1 MSRKRAAARGGV
13 STARKGFRLVGEVND
28 QPLGFVLKPGQN
40 TVGALPANDLV
51 VNVSGVS
58 DRHTRFTWSDDEI
71 RVEDLESRDGTF
83 VNGVRIEEALL
94 KIGDVVCFGPAIMH
108 LQPLETDGAKP
119 PIRLPPKQPNRR
131 ERAHRPAR
139 VPTSTGAGEEI
150 AERWVGALDRVGDIL
165 LGDRTLGVAK
175 ALEVL
180 ISTLGVGG
188 AAFLEWDRS
197 AETTVVLHTA
207 GDFRPPADLDMMPK
221 QLAAARPKPE
231 DQLTVTN
238 HCAEGD
244 PPAALAVAS
253 DAFSRVRAVV
263 VLGEFHQRKACGRFL
278 EMFLKL
284 VLRSLPDA
292 APAEPA
298 RLRRPVRDLIF
309 PQGYVVGRSDAMM
322 SVYHQ
327 LRHLLVGDLPVL
339 ITGETG
345 VGKELIAR
353 ILHSSSPRSTG
364 PFVAVNCAAL
374 PADLLEAELFGI
386 ESGVA
391 TGVSKRDG
399 KMQIAA
405 GGVVF
410 LDEIGDMSPA
420 LQAKLLRAL
429 QEKEVHPVGARR
441 PVPLDVRVLAATN
454 TDLQERIAEG
464 RFRSDLYFRIAGYT
478 LNVPPLRGRRG
489 DIAAL
494 IEFMIGRV
502 AIEIDKPVRGISVK
516 ALQALADAPW
526 LGNVRELEHEVR
538 RLVYLCPPDQPV
550 TVAMV
555 SPSVLA
561 LAIPTDAKALDLDS
575 DLTLSRHVD
584 EVERRLITAALARA
598 RGKRTSAAR
607 LLGISRY
614 GLTLKMQRLGISE

>member
-1 MSRKRAAARGGV
+1 V
-13 STARKGFRLVGEVND
+13 STARKGFRLVGEAD
-28 QPLGFVLKPGQN
+28 GQPLDFVLKPGQN
-40 TVGALPANDLV
+40 TVGALPDNDLV
-51 VNVSGVS
+51 INAPGVS
-58 DRHTRFTWSDDEI
+58 HQHARVTCGDNEI
-71 RVEDLESRDGTF
+71 LVEDAGSKNGTLVNGRRVE
-83 VNGVRIEEALL
+83 EAML
-94 KIGDVVCFGPAIMH
+94 KIGDVVCFGPAVLH
-108 LQPLETDGAKP
+108 LQPLEADDVESP
-119 PIRLPPKQPNRR
+119 FRLPPERQPKCERARRPAHLPTPDGRR
-131 ERAHRPAR
+131 E
-139 VPTSTGAGEEI
+139 EL
-150 AERWVGALDRVGDIL
+150 AERWVGALDRVGDHL

-175 ALEVL
+175 SLEVL
-180 ISTLGVGG
+180 ITTLGAGG

-197 AETTVVLHTA
+197 SENGVVLHTA
-207 GDFRPPADLDMMPK
+207 GDFRPPGDLDTMLK
-221 QLAAARPKPE
+221 QLAAARLRPG
-231 DQLTVTN
+231 DRLTVTN
-238 HCAEGD
+238 HCTDGD
-244 PPAALAVAS
+244 PAAAVAVAS
-253 DAFSRVRAVV
+253 DASSRVRAVA

-284 VLRSLPDA
+284 VIRSLSDA

-298 RLRRPVRDLIF
+298 RLRRPVRDLVF
-309 PQGYVVGRSDAMM
+309 PHGYVVGRSDAMM

-327 LRHLLVGDLPVL
+327 LRHLLHGDLPIL

-353 ILHSSSPRSTG
+353 ILHSSSPRSAG

-391 TGVSKRDG
+391 TGVSKREG

-429 QEKEVHPVGARR
+429 QEKEVHPLGARR
-441 PVPLDVRVLAATN
+441 PVALDVHVVAATN

-478 LNVPPLRGRRG
+478 LNVPPLRERRG

-502 AIEIDKPVRGISVK
+502 AVEIDKPVRGISVK
-516 ALQALADAPW
+516 ALQALADARWP
-526 LGNVRELEHEVR
+526 GNVRELEHEVR
-538 RLVYLCPPDQPV
+538 RLVYLCPPDQPI

-555 SPSVLA
+555 SQGVL
-561 LAIPTDAKALDLDS
+561 IPTIPPNAKSLDLDS
-575 DLTLSRHVD
+575 DLTLSHHVD
-584 EVERRLITAALARA
+584 ELERRLIIAALARA
-598 RGKRTSAAR
+598 RGKHTTAAR

-614 GLTLKMQRLGISE
+614 GLTLKMQRLGIDE